1 MNEVLPVIC
10 QHFVSDQRVFT
21 EKQEALAYMK
31 KNTGSRLK
39 VFHSSTDVKR
49 FRAHSSKQA
58 GGQDRGTEPKV
69 LNLSAN
75 ALIKRY
81 NIYIQKL

>member
-1 MNEVLPVIC
+1 M
-10 QHFVSDQRVFT
+10 FT

-31 KNTGSRLK
+31 KKTGSRLK

-49 FRAHSSKQA
+49 FRAQSSKQA

-69 LNLSAN
+69 LHLSAN
-75 ALIKRY
+75 ALRLLQLSIRD
-81 NIYIQKL
+81 LETVSSVTPDRLVAAS

>member
-1 MNEVLPVIC
+1 MPVIYQC
-10 QHFVSDQRVFT
+10 FVSDQRVFT

-31 KNTGSRLK
+31 KHTGSRLK

-49 FRAHSSKQA
+49 FRAQSSKQA

-75 ALIKRY
+75 ALIKT
-81 NIYIQKL
+81 IT